1 VVEIDGYRAVGDSR
15 GTGARASRR
24 LLLEIEGREYL
35 AL

>member
-1 VVEIDGYRAVGDSR
+1 MNGYSQVRIG